1 MPPTN
6 LLLRRYPPTQYRMQG
21 SVRLVT
27 KKEENSG
34 REKVQPGKGSSVY
47 NTSKD
52 RLSLQASNK
61 IMLI

>member
-1 MPPTN
+1 
-6 LLLRRYPPTQYRMQG
+6 MQG

-52 RLSLQASNK
+52 RLYLQASIK